1 MYYNISMKISILS
14 LFPQMLAPILNE
26 SILKRAQQ
34 QNLVEIELIN
44 IRDFTSDKHKT
55 ADDRP
60 YGGGAGMVMM
70 VEPVVQA
77 LRSVISDDAHHA
89 TKNKV
94 LLTSAKG
101 RPYTQKKAR
110 ELTMSEHIV
119 IIAGHYEGID
129 ERLLAYVDEEVS
141 IGDFV
146 MTGGEIA
153 AAAITDSVVRLLPGV
168 LKKDSATEE
177 ESFFM
182 VEVAEL
188 IRLVGS
194 EADLVELQR
203 NGVVQVPL
211 LEYPHYTRPEEF
223 EGKRVPEILL
233 EGNHRKIHEWR
244 LQQAYKQT
252 LQKRPDLL
260 Q

>member
-1 MYYNISMKISILS
+1 MKISILS
-14 LFPQMLAPILNE
+14 LFPQMLEPMLNE

-34 QNLVEIELIN
+34 RNQVTIELIN
-44 IRDFTSDKHKT
+44 IRNFTSDKHKT

-70 VEPVVQA
+70 VQPVVQA
-77 LRSVISDDAHHA
+77 LRSVITDDAHHA
-89 TKNKV
+89 TRNKV

-101 RPYTQKKAR
+101 KPFKQSKAH

-129 ERLLAYVDEEVS
+129 ERILAYVDEEVS
-141 IGDFV
+141 VGDFV

-153 AAAITDSVVRLLPGV
+153 AAAITDAIVRLLPGV
-168 LKKDSATEE
+168 LKKETATEE
-177 ESFFM
+177 ESFFTVS
-182 VEVAEL
+182 VEEL
-188 IRLVGS
+188 IRLVGV
-194 EADLVELQR
+194 DPHLQELHR
-203 NGVVQVPL
+203 RGVDRVQL

-223 EGKRVPEILL
+223 EGKQVPEILL
-233 EGNHRKIHEWR
+233 EGNHKKIHEWR

-252 LQKRPDLL
+252 VQKRPDLL